1 MPELPGHE
9 RRERRRERRMGRRLV
24 RSGEEFTSDELD
36 NGEVELEEVEP
47 SAPPP
52 DEEGASEPWSTDK
65 DWAGRLEQLRAYRE
79 FLRERGEDNEAEV
92 STDDSQ

>member
-36 NGEVELEEVEP
+36 SGEVELEEVEP
-47 SAPPP
+47 DSPPG
-52 DEEGASEPWSTDK
+52 DEEAASEPWGTDK
-65 DWAGRLEQLRAYRE
+65 EWPDRIRQLRAYRD
-79 FLRERGEDNEAEV
+79 FLRERGEGEEAV
-92 STDDSQ
+92 TTADGS